1 MGFLTFGGRGFRL
14 GLLVSMVVLDGY
26 GIHIRGRMNA
36 HWYNRDGYPASIV
49 FMISCGS
56 TTGSQHSDT
65 LWIRHSH
72 SQQSARAF
80 NRDGYPAS
88 VVFMKHY
95 LRLLVSMAVLH
106 VTFTVAAECAGSTE
120 IPGVQW
126 YSCHG

>member
-1 MGFLTFGGRGFRL
+1 MEFHPRL
-14 GLLVSMVVLDGY
+14 LDMAD
-26 GIHIRGRMNA
+26 IHSRSRMRA
-36 HWYNRDGYPASIV
+36 
-49 FMISCGS
+49 GS
-56 TTGSQHSDT
+56 TENGTRRLIDCVNGISSSTAGQHGDT

-120 IPGVQW
+120 IPGVQ
-126 YSCHG
+126 